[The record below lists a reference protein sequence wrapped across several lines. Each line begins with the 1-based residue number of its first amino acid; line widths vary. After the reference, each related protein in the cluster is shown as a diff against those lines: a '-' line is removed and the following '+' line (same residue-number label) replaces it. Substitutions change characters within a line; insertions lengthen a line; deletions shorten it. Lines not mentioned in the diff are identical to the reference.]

1 MRLSLLKL
9 YGKPQALAI
18 SFNMSV
24 FPYTN
29 TINETFLLF
38 HSWSG
43 FIHLFVRRKVRKDKE
58 LGRQID
64 YFILISFYVHQPSRI
79 LLKIVGAVY

>member
-1 MRLSLLKL
+1 M
-9 YGKPQALAI
+9 AI
-18 SFNMSV
+18 TFIMSV

-29 TINETFLLF
+29 TKDETFLLF

-64 YFILISFYVHQPSRI
+64 YFILISFYFHQASQI
-79 LLKIVGAVY
+79 LFKIIRAVY